1 MGGRVHP
8 LKRSVSWVNSVQRQ
22 FLAYGPILF
31 LVPVSEATWN
41 KRKIRATRMKRAPI
55 FQTTNNLSWAAVK
68 IFAAFIF
75 ILFRCRLLPP
85 NYFSVARFLFLFL
98 LF

>member
-41 KRKIRATRMKRAPI
+41 ENKSRIFDQWRRKEKGRQNK
-55 FQTTNNLSWAAVK
+55 
-68 IFAAFIF
+68 
-75 ILFRCRLLPP
+75 
-85 NYFSVARFLFLFL
+85 
-98 LF
+98 

>member
-31 LVPVSEATWN
+31 LVPVSEATQKQKEVRRA
-41 KRKIRATRMKRAPI
+41 KRSEGRILKDKRRHIFLAIIKTLKIKRHWP
-55 FQTTNNLSWAAVK
+55 K
-68 IFAAFIF
+68 I
-75 ILFRCRLLPP
+75 L
-85 NYFSVARFLFLFL
+85 
-98 LF
+98 

>member
-31 LVPVSEATWN
+31 LVPVSEATQKQKEVRRA
-41 KRKIRATRMKRAPI
+41 KRSEGRIIIGPRL
-55 FQTTNNLSWAAVK
+55 FYLAVS
-68 IFAAFIF
+68 F
-75 ILFRCRLLPP
+75 LFRGPLIVPAV
-85 NYFSVARFLFLFL
+85 YLFLSLYF
-98 LF
+98 

>member
-31 LVPVSEATWN
+31 LVPVSEATCERSERAKN
-41 KRKIRATRMKRAPI
+41 KSRR
-55 FQTTNNLSWAAVK
+55 LSLIAAAIK
-68 IFAAFIF
+68 
-75 ILFRCRLLPP
+75 LFGACFSFF
-85 NYFSVARFLFLFL
+85 YF
-98 LF
+98 